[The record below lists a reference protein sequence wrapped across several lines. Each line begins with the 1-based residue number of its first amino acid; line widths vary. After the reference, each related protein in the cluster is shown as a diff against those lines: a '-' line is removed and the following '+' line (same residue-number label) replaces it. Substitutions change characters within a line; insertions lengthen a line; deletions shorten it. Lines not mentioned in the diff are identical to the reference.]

1 MLFDML
7 QLWARDQRHPPPKKH
22 AALADA
28 AVSAL
33 RDHNNQTCRH
43 LRCCKE
49 YVFHHLE
56 AGPTVEYPHWAKVRL
71 VLELLLTNRN
81 RPVVFLDMDAFL
93 LDRTWCPSF
102 SPSDGMLIA
111 PDPKPWSQP
120 LNAGFLA
127 VQNSATGVAIMRSWW
142 REYERN
148 ASSCWEVGGACEQCR
163 RNFSSCVSPCIYGGS
178 CSDQFALKA
187 AVWPAYERQI
197 TVLPKSF
204 QDTSLTCN
212 GTVKHFAAGYNRL
225 HVLQILSKCGS
236 GGSGGSGG
244 GGGSGGS
251 GGSSSSSRVK
261 SVRDRRAEAAEA
273 MVAASRLGRF
283 RADSQYRDGILTPP
297 PANPT
302 TSPLPTPPLS
312 PPSPASDYLSSWRVS
327 YIHVLSLRRRLD
339 RRALMATQAANLSVP
354 LSFVDA
360 FDCQDHP
367 PLVPLNCVHLSW
379 QQALLAALERD
390 VFPCLITEDDI
401 ELRTVRLPRYELP
414 QPPSLHGARP
424 APAFVALAAKLNYSR
439 VGHCDE
445 AAASRLEHVVTL
457 EPQHAFGF
465 AAQYFQS
472 AAGARELL
480 SFFWLRSSYLDDW
493 ADVAAFSKRFGRA
506 AATCP
511 PLLGYH
517 AMPSSTRL
525 GETRESTLG

>member
-251 GGSSSSSRVK
+251 GGRGRGGAGLGGGGGADGGESRGGGAIAQIRAATSRHEIRVVARWVCK
-261 SVRDRRAEAAEA
+261 PRPVLAVLAIAHGAIRARWERRLLAGWWRDGQRSWPHRRARWED
-273 MVAASRLGRF
+273 GRSCV
-283 RADSQYRDGILTPP
+283 RA
-297 PANPT
+297 
-302 TSPLPTPPLS
+302 
-312 PPSPASDYLSSWRVS
+312 
-327 YIHVLSLRRRLD
+327 
-339 RRALMATQAANLSVP
+339 
-354 LSFVDA
+354 
-360 FDCQDHP
+360 
-367 PLVPLNCVHLSW
+367 
-379 QQALLAALERD
+379 
-390 VFPCLITEDDI
+390 
-401 ELRTVRLPRYELP
+401 
-414 QPPSLHGARP
+414 
-424 APAFVALAAKLNYSR
+424 
-439 VGHCDE
+439 VG
-445 AAASRLEHVVTL
+445 
-457 EPQHAFGF
+457 
-465 AAQYFQS
+465 
-472 AAGARELL
+472 AAGAV
-480 SFFWLRSSYLDDW
+480 RS
-493 ADVAAFSKRFGRA
+493 
-506 AATCP
+506 
-511 PLLGYH
+511 
-517 AMPSSTRL
+517 
-525 GETRESTLG
+525 